1 MTNPTLE
8 LMNNRVSLRV
18 YDDRPIPQEVLDT
31 ILHAMMRAPT
41 AGNQITMLTCIANE
55 PSYRFCVIGRE
66 MR

>member
-31 ILHAMMRAPT
+31 ILHA
-41 AGNQITMLTCIANE
+41 
-55 PSYRFCVIGRE
+55 
-66 MR
+66 